1 MIDDDSSLGGGFGRI
16 GCRST
21 MFGCNWRLF
30 GQVIRF
36 NMRFSDVIGISLS
49 QRFRSGSSFTV
60 HVVQRLM
67 ALKKAYADIILNTEK
82 EVAKRIMVSER
93 KAVRLEYE
101 LKVAKEDAV
110 QVLMRVKQMMDCR
123 VWVKGVLKFWI
134 MISGVELDEFQTF
147 KYYIFR

>member
-1 MIDDDSSLGGGFGRI
+1 MDADE
-16 GCRST
+16 
-21 MFGCNWRLF
+21 
-30 GQVIRF
+30 
-36 NMRFSDVIGISLS
+36 
-49 QRFRSGSSFTV
+49 
-60 HVVQRLM
+60 RLM

-82 EVAKRIMVSER
+82 EAAKRIMVSER
-93 KAVRLEYE
+93 KAVWLEYE

-110 QVLMRVKQMMDCR
+110 QMLMRVKQMMDCK

>member
-1 MIDDDSSLGGGFGRI
+1 M
-16 GCRST
+16 
-21 MFGCNWRLF
+21 LF
-30 GQVIRF
+30 RYF
-36 NMRFSDVIGISLS
+36 SLS

-60 HVVQRLM
+60 HVVQILM

-82 EVAKRIMVSER
+82 EAAKRIMVSER
-93 KAVRLEYE
+93 KVVRLEYE

-110 QVLMRVKQMMDCR
+110 QMLMRVKQMMDCK